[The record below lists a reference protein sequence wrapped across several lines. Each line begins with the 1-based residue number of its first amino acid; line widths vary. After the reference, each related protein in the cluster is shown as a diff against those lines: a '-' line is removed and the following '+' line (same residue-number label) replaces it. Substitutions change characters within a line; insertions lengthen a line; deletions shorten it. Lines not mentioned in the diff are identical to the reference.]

1 MRWAGGET
9 AASSKSDNN
18 ILAPETIDGSPRV
31 SERKE
36 IRRLLAYLRPYTPR
50 LVSGILLIAVMGV
63 IEFLI
68 AFALRPAFDVILN
81 PHSTTQALVLFQ
93 IPYTHRVID
102 LHSFAP
108 RHFHNVWTVFAVAL
122 LLLTLVKGVA
132 EYIGSILIQHV
143 GLSAVTDL
151 RNEVYSEVVQQPIG
165 FFQLNPVGRVMS
177 AVISDIEQ
185 MRSAFSDWFA
195 EFFRQ
200 SFSLIAFIGV
210 LMKINWRMALGSAI
224 LIPVVVW
231 PVGKFGRRIRRSSE
245 KSRSRLA
252 DLSHILQE
260 TISGNRVVK
269 AFGMEGFEIRKF
281 REAAR
286 NLLRE
291 NMRWIRAFAATSP
304 VMDVLGAIVVALVLL
319 AARGEIKAGRM
330 TVGLFV
336 AFAYALFKAYEPIKR
351 LGNVYQLFLQAAGTS
366 RQVFSYLDLPK
377 EVMEAPGA
385 QKLPRLA
392 RSVEFDRASFAYDG
406 GPLILKRID
415 LDVPA
420 GTVVAIVGS
429 SGAGKT
435 TLVNLLPRFHSVT
448 SGALRIDGHD
458 IRDVTLRSLREQM
471 AIVTQETI
479 LFNDTVRNN
488 LCYGQPDMPQEKI
501 VAAAQAA
508 LAHDFIV
515 QMSLGYDTVI
525 GDRGQRL
532 SGGQRQRLAIARA
545 LLKDAPILILDE
557 ATSELDSESEML
569 VQRALNNL
577 MTGRTVFVIAHR
589 LSTIRRA
596 DMIVVL
602 DDGTIRER
610 GTHEEL
616 LSRNGI
622 YARLYDMQ
630 FRDVEPISRIA
641 GPE

>member
-1 MRWAGGET
+1 M
-9 AASSKSDNN
+9 
-18 ILAPETIDGSPRV
+18 
-31 SERKE
+31 SESKE
-36 IRRLLAYLRPYTPR
+36 IRRLLRYLRPYAPR
-50 LVSGILLIAVMGV
+50 LALGVVLIAVMAGV
-63 IEFLI
+63 D
-68 AFALRPAFDVILN
+68 ALVILAIRPAFDVVLD
-81 PHSTTQALVLFQ
+81 PDSTTQALELIR
-93 IPYTHRVID
+93 IPFTTYVVD
-102 LHSFAP
+102 LRSFVP
-108 RHFHNVWTVFAVAL
+108 HHFHNVWTVFAVAL
-122 LLLTLVKGVA
+122 LSFFVVKGLT
-132 EYIGSILIQHV
+132 EYVGSILIQHV
-143 GLSAVTDL
+143 GLSGVTDL
-151 RNEVYSEVVQQPIG
+151 RNEVYAQVVQQPIG
-165 FFQLNPVGRVMS
+165 FFQYNPVGRVLS

-195 EFFRQ
+195 ELFRQ
-200 SFSLIAFIGV
+200 AFSLVGYVAV
-210 LMKINWRMALGSAI
+210 LLAINWRMAVGSAV
-224 LIPVVVW
+224 LLPLVVV
-231 PVGKFGRRIRRSSE
+231 PVGRFGRRIRRSSE
-245 KSRSRLA
+245 KSRARLA
-252 DLSHILQE
+252 DLSQILQE
-260 TISGNRVVK
+260 TTAGNRVVK

-281 REAAR
+281 RDAAR

-304 VMDVLGAIVVALVLL
+304 LMDLLGAVVIVLVLL
-319 AARGEIKAGRM
+319 VARGEIKAHRM

-336 AFAYALFKAYEPIKR
+336 AFVAALLKSYEPIKR

-366 RQVFSYLDLPK
+366 KQVFSYLDLPK

-385 QKLPRLA
+385 QVLPRLA
-392 RSVEFDRASFAYDG
+392 RSVEYDDASFAYDG
-406 GPLILKRID
+406 GPLILKRVN

-420 GTVVAIVGS
+420 GSVVAIVGS

-448 SGALRIDGHD
+448 SGAVRIDGHD
-458 IRDVTLRSLREQM
+458 VRDVTLRSLREQM

-488 LCYGQPDMPQEKI
+488 LCYGQPKMPQEKI

-508 LAHDFIV
+508 LAHEFIV
-515 QMSLGYDTVI
+515 QMPLGYDTVI
-525 GDRGQRL
+525 GERGQRL

-577 MTGRTVFVIAHR
+577 MIGRTVFVIAHR

-596 DMIVVL
+596 DMIAVL
-602 DDGTIRER
+602 DDGTISEL

-616 LSRNGI
+616 LARSGI

-630 FRDVEPISRIA
+630 FRDAEPVSRMA